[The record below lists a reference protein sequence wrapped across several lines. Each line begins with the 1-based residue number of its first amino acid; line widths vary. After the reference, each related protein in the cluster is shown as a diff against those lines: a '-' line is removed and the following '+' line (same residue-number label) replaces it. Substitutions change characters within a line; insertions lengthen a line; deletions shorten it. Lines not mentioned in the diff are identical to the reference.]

1 MKFDDDFRE
10 AILNLSSKE
19 KDKLLIRLIKKDK
32 NLTKRLF
39 FELVDNRTMEERRD
53 LLEEEIR
60 VDLNHD
66 RRSYYSPAY
75 LIKDL
80 RRVSSKIA
88 DHVRT
93 TKDKFGEVS
102 LNIIML
108 NTALDKHSEM
118 IEGVTK
124 GRSRKLCIYIVT
136 KAFRLMVLIQKLH
149 EDYMVEIMEDRMKLE
164 AHFQNN
170 SHLARIAKQNGLQ
183 PEWLMDIPENIV
195 EIQKDI
201 KSKGYLRAKT
211 YLDTPDYQ
219 P

>member
-1 MKFDDDFRE
+1 M
-10 AILNLSSKE
+10 STKE

-39 FELVDNRTMEERRD
+39 FELIDNRTMEERRD
-53 LLEEEIR
+53 QLEDDIR
-60 VDLNHD
+60 ADLNRD
-66 RRSYYSPAY
+66 RSSYYSPAY
-75 LIKDL
+75 LMKDL
-80 RRVSSKIA
+80 RRVSSKIS

-102 LNIIML
+102 LNLVML
-108 NTALDKHSEM
+108 NVALDKYREM
-118 IEGVTK
+118 IESMTK
-124 GRSRKLCIYIVT
+124 GRSRKLCIYVVT
-136 KAFRLMVLIQKLH
+136 KAFRIMVLTQKLH

-164 AHFQNN
+164 AHFKTN
-170 SHLARIAKQNGLQ
+170 SHLARIAQQNGLQ
-183 PEWLMDIPENIV
+183 PEWLMDIPDDIV

-201 KSKGYLRAKT
+201 KSKGYLRART